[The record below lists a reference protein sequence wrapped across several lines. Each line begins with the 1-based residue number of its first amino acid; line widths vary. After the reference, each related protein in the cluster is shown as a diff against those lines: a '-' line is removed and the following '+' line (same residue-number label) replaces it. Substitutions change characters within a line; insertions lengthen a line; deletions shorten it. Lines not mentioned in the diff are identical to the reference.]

1 MDVLGEL
8 NVIRSRTGYHAS
20 VNCFSMD
27 STIVSN
33 DSVGSE
39 EACLKGYGGDKAHR
53 WLFRTYKL
61 PQKSI
66 LGYLAMYPRIN
77 GQVSKDTLPSNLYSF
92 LSSLTAPDWNGALPG
107 IRSSSLCTLLAG
119 GKLVLRSVPDHRLGL
134 HDLLQGLRARRSP
147 ACVSPWRP

>member
-33 DSVGSE
+33 DSVGGE

-53 WLFRTYKL
+53 WLFHTYKL
-61 PQKSI
+61 PPKSI

-77 GQVSKDTLPSNLYSF
+77 GQVSKDTLPSK
-92 LSSLTAPDWNGALPG
+92 
-107 IRSSSLCTLLAG
+107 LA
-119 GKLVLRSVPDHRLGL
+119 SV
-134 HDLLQGLRARRSP
+134 
-147 ACVSPWRP
+147 V